1 MPSIY
6 DTYDNEQTRHSD
18 DMQDIITMVPSW
30 LLQWGISLFF
40 GILVLI
46 ISLSAVIKYPDVMKT
61 QLKIDS
67 SNPPESVV
75 TKTSGKLVNLLV
87 TQNETVKAGQSLA
100 WFESSADHSKYVL
113 IAPQSGRVSF
123 AGIIQE
129 NQALNMNQEVFY
141 IIPDNEEFY
150 GEMVIPQDNMG
161 KIKEGQ
167 QVLIKLKAY
176 PFEEYGMIRGKITYI
191 TEVPYKGSFFMA
203 KVDFNIKKSHDLKKP
218 ILLRQGLTA
227 DAEIITQ
234 DETFL
239 QRLSGSFKIF

>member
-1 MPSIY
+1 MPNIY
-6 DTYDNEQTRHSD
+6 TYDNEQTRHSD

-30 LLQWGISLFF
+30 LLRWGITLFF

-46 ISLSAVIKYPDVMKT
+46 IGLSAMISYPDIMKA
-61 QLKIDS
+61 QLKIDA
-67 SNPPESVV
+67 SNQPEPVI
-75 TKTSGKLVNLLV
+75 TKTPGKLVKLLA
-87 TQNETVKAGQSLA
+87 TQNEIVKAGQPLA
-100 WFESSADHSKYVL
+100 WIESTTDHSKSIL
-113 IAPQSGRVSF
+113 IAPQAGRVSF

-129 NQALNMNQEVFY
+129 NQALGISQEVFY

-176 PFEEYGMIRGKITYI
+176 PFEEYGMIRGKISYI
-191 TEVPYKGSFFMA
+191 TEVPFKGSFFMA
-203 KVDFNIKKSHDLKKP
+203 KVDFNVKKTADLKKP
-218 ILLRQGLTA
+218 IHLRQGMTA

-239 QRLSGSFKIF
+239 QRLSSSFKIF